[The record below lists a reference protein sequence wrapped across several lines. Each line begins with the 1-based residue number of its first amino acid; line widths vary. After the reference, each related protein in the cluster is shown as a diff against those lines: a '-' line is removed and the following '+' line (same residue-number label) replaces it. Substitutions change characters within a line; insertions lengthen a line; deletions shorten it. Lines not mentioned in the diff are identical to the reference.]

1 MLANEDGKRTRK
13 SFLIYNDRDDC
24 CFMDPSATN
33 FKDLV
38 DGLDFYPK
46 VIVDL
51 NDKHSMNVNLV
62 SSLLKRD

>member
-1 MLANEDGKRTRK
+1 
-13 SFLIYNDRDDC
+13 
-24 CFMDPSATN
+24 MDPAATN

-62 SSLLKRD
+62 SSLLKRE